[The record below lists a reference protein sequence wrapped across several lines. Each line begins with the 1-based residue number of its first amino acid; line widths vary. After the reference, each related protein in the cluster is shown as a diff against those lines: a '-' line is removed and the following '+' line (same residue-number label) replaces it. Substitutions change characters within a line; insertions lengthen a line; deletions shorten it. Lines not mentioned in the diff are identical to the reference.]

1 MSFFFHK
8 CPFGQQRSWKITLEI
23 HTYFIHIGPTTF
35 WGLVFGAIK
44 HCLDFSSVCSAPL
57 PAGRNLFSGSRIFWG
72 GRYQPPGGTSQN
84 DLSKG
89 LSMVF
94 DLFPRITYLF
104 LITLRQKSGLSSD
117 HGSGTDLKPW
127 KGLYSAPS
135 PIQKNYITKFLKV
148 YYKVWCFVAHHPGPF
163 SSINWVQ
170 MPFWRKL
177 KYGLTKFF
185 KNEVVNF
192 AGWWLKK
199 KWS

>member
-1 MSFFFHK
+1 MT
-8 CPFGQQRSWKITLEI
+8 W
-23 HTYFIHIGPTTF
+23 
-35 WGLVFGAIK
+35 V
-44 HCLDFSSVCSAPL
+44 
-57 PAGRNLFSGSRIFWG
+57 
-72 GRYQPPGGTSQN
+72 
-84 DLSKG
+84 KG

-104 LITLRQKSGLSSD
+104 LITLREKSGLSSD

-177 KYGLTKFF
+177 KCGLTKKISKWSRDFCRMMT
-185 KNEVVNF
+185 
-192 AGWWLKK
+192 LKK
-199 KWS
+199 NGPKSMRLDCRFRKSMRISCAKCMSMLCLSLWC